1 MAGSR
6 VTGLPWTVVLVG
18 LMGAGKTSVGRRLAE
33 RLGVAFTDADD
44 EIERAAGLT
53 IPEIFATHGEAEFRR
68 GEEQVIARLLR
79 GAPGVLAT
87 GGGAFMSETTRRAI
101 REGAVSVWL
110 RSDLDTL
117 VERVSSRTN
126 RPLLD
131 GRDARE
137 TLGALIDIRYPQYA
151 EADLVVDSGPHAIEL
166 TVDRVWSEIRKRMT
180 AERYGT

>member
-18 LMGAGKTSVGRRLAE
+18 LMGAGKTSVGRRLAG
-33 RLGVAFTDADD
+33 RLGVTFVDADT

-53 IPEIFATHGEAEFRR
+53 ISEIFATHGEAEFRR

-79 GAPGVLAT
+79 GTPGVLAT
-87 GGGAFMSETTRRAI
+87 GGGAFMSENTRRAI

-110 RSDLDTL
+110 RADLDTL
-117 VERVSSRTN
+117 VERVSSRFD
-126 RPLLD
+126 RPLLH

-137 TLGALIDIRYPQYA
+137 TLRALIELRYPQYA
-151 EADLVVDSGPHAIEL
+151 EADLVVDSGSDAIEP
-166 TVDRVWSEIRKRMT
+166 TVERVWCEIRKRMA
-180 AERYGT
+180 AERHGE